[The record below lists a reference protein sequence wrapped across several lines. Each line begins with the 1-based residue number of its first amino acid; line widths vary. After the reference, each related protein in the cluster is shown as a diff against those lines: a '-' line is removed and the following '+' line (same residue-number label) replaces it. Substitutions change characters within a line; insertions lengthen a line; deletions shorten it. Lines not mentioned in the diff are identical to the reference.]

1 MISPRS
7 LGEKRYWPDAVRKR
21 HVFPAAE
28 KGRDHKADRLAQLP
42 PNTGYS
48 VAVFGRI
55 GKDDA
60 ELLRHA
66 SPEITM
72 SVYAKAVTADKRQA
86 QDSITALFVGNSNQ
100 SATT

>member
-60 ELLRHA
+60 DA